1 MDALRILLDD
11 NANDLSREL
20 LRIACVVYLHQK
32 NRKTEKEEKKTPI
45 YYLSEKVKVK
55 LFEELVFLLFNNGG
69 DTTHNFELLK
79 QLQLGSLDLSLLQNK
94 TDLLQLLPTDL
105 SNTFEELFKAEV
117 TPLVSKQ
124 TELQVEREKEVLEE
138 KDYKESLSCA
148 NELTEFNN
156 KLLEKERIPI
166 SLQKLLNLKKC
177 SDERQKSMELLKN
190 H

>member
-1 MDALRILLDD
+1 M
-11 NANDLSREL
+11 
-20 LRIACVVYLHQK
+20 
-32 NRKTEKEEKKTPI
+32 
-45 YYLSEKVKVK
+45 
-55 LFEELVFLLFNNGG
+55 VFLLFNNGG
-69 DTTHNFELLK
+69 DKTHNFELLK

-94 TDLLQLLPTDL
+94 TDLLKLLPTDL

-166 SLQKLLNLKKC
+166 SLQKLLYLKQC

-190 H
+190 D